1 MGSREDIS
9 NPVENAPADAR
20 KPATFEGRLQ
30 LKEFMYNVPQ
40 PVRRSPRFAAA
51 SGSPSSSS
59 TTAVT
64 ASVRISSTTT
74 TTRSTPSSSS
84 PSPVSKRRAPSSP
97 SPSSPAK
104 KKKRTKPSSGYAPP
118 STYAHLPE
126 LPDAA
131 APNLLVFF
139 IGLNP
144 GIETARSGH
153 AYAHPSNLFWK
164 LLYSSGVTP
173 RPCHF
178 SEDRRMPE
186 LYGLGLTNI
195 VARPSRNGAELS
207 RREMDD
213 GVAAL
218 EDKARRWRPESM
230 CVVGKSIWESIWR
243 VRHGAPV
250 GKAFRY
256 GWQDE
261 SENMG
266 VVEGEWP
273 GARVFVATSTSGLA
287 ASMSLAEK
295 QAVWNQLGS
304 WVKTRRAER
313 EAEKGEGTERAK
325 SVDEAVSAS

>member
-1 MGSREDIS
+1 MEPDGGEI
-9 NPVENAPADAR
+9 PNAAEGADAR

-30 LKEFMYNVPQ
+30 LKDFMFSAQQ

-51 SGSPSSSS
+51 SESPSSSS
-59 TTAVT
+59 SAAGVT
-64 ASVRISSTTT
+64 VPPSSKKKRLRPETQT
-74 TTRSTPSSSS
+74 SSSS
-84 PSPVSKRRAPSSP
+84 SSQQ
-97 SPSSPAK
+97 
-104 KKKRTKPSSGYAPP
+104 KKRARPSSGYAPP

-126 LPDAA
+126 LPDAV

-144 GIETARSGH
+144 GIETARKGH

-173 RPCHF
+173 RPCRAE
-178 SEDRRMPE
+178 EDGQMPE
-186 LYGLGLTNI
+186 LYSLGLTNI

-207 RREMDD
+207 KQEMDD
-213 GVAAL
+213 GVSIL

-243 VRHGAPV
+243 VRRGSPV
-250 GKAFRY
+250 GKAFKY

-266 VVEGEWP
+266 VIDGEWA
-273 GARVFVATSTSGLA
+273 GARMFVATSTSGLA

-295 QAVWNQLGS
+295 QAVWDQLGS

-313 EAEKGEGTERAK
+313 EAETGRG
-325 SVDEAVSAS
+325 S

>member
-1 MGSREDIS
+1 MKQGEELP
-9 NPVENAPADAR
+9 NTTEGVESG
-20 KPATFEGRLQ
+20 KSATFEGRLQ
-30 LKEFMYNVPQ
+30 LKEFMYTSQQ

-51 SGSPSSSS
+51 PESPSSSS
-59 TTAVT
+59 ATSVT
-64 ASVRISSTTT
+64 VPSSSNK
-74 TTRSTPSSSS
+74 RRQSATPSSSS
-84 PSPVSKRRAPSSP
+84 SSP
-97 SPSSPAK
+97 Q
-104 KKKRTKPSSGYAPP
+104 KKKRTRPSAGYAPP

-126 LPDAA
+126 LPDAV

-144 GIETARSGH
+144 GVETARKGH

-173 RPCHF
+173 RPCRPE
-178 SEDRRMPE
+178 EDRQMPQ
-186 LYGLGLTNI
+186 LYSLGLTNI
-195 VARPSRNGAELS
+195 VSRPSRNGAELS
-207 RREMDD
+207 KQEMDD
-213 GVAAL
+213 GVAIL
-218 EDKARRWRPESM
+218 EDKARKWRPESM

-243 VRHGAPV
+243 VRHGSPV
-250 GKAFRY
+250 GKAFKY

-266 VVEGEWP
+266 VIEGEWA

-313 EAEKGEGTERAK
+313 EAQEEKEDSQEKTVEET
-325 SVDEAVSAS
+325 DSAS

>member
-1 MGSREDIS
+1 MEPGEELPDTAEGVGSG
-9 NPVENAPADAR
+9 NT

-30 LKEFMYNVPQ
+30 LKKFMYTSQQ
-40 PVRRSPRFAAA
+40 PIRRSPRFAAA
-51 SGSPSSSS
+51 SESPSSSS
-59 TTAVT
+59 AASVT
-64 ASVRISSTTT
+64 ASSSSNK
-74 TTRSTPSSSS
+74 RRKSATPSSASSS
-84 PSPVSKRRAPSSP
+84 PQ
-97 SPSSPAK
+97 
-104 KKKRTKPSSGYAPP
+104 KKKRTRPKAGYAPP

-126 LPDAA
+126 LPDAV

-164 LLYSSGVTP
+164 LLFSSGVTP
-173 RPCHF
+173 RPCRAD
-178 SEDRRMPE
+178 EDRQMPE
-186 LYGLGLTNI
+186 LYSLGLTNI

-207 RREMDD
+207 KQEMDD
-213 GVAAL
+213 GVSIL
-218 EDKARRWRPESM
+218 EDKARKWRPESM

-243 VRHGAPV
+243 VRHGSPV
-250 GKAFRY
+250 GKAFKY

-266 VVEGEWP
+266 VIEGEWA

-287 ASMSLAEK
+287 ASMSPAEK

-313 EAEKGEGTERAK
+313 EAQKEKEDVQAE
-325 SVDEAVSAS
+325 SVEEAGSTL